1 MKQQKRSFVVPL
13 RLSAKELLYLK
24 QQAQLSG
31 LSREEFL
38 RRLIAGAEIRTKPCT
53 HHADVLR
60 KLAGLCNN
68 ANQLAHTA
76 NSTGQAGQHSIDEML
91 RIANAVFEQVQQGW

>member
-1 MKQQKRSFVVPL
+1 MTQRMRRHKFSVWLSDAEKARLDADAAQCGMGRS
-13 RLSAKELLYLK
+13 AY
-24 QQAQLSG
+24 
-31 LSREEFL
+31 L

-53 HHADVLR
+53 HHADALR

-76 NSTGQAGQHSIDEML
+76 NSTGQAGQHSVDEML
-91 RIANAVFEQVQQGW
+91 RIANEVFEQVQQGW